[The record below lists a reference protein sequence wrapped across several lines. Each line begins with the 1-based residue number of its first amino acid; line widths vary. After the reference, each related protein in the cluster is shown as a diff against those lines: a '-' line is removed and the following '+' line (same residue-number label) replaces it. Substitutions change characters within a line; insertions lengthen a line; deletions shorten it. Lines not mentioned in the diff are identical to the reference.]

1 MTEGVGIVELKKMKL
16 NLPDGGLKLAYG
28 GVLKE
33 IEVAYEECGAPLDGK
48 RKYCSLRCLKIATNR
63 EARRRYAVKHVN
75 NRVVCLNCFEW
86 FERKHSKQVYC
97 SAKCRQEAEKK
108 RGGTRKR
115 KAAGIKRKESLLQKV
130 CDECG
135 EPFEA
140 TRKNHRFCSHKC
152 AVKASRKKNKIE
164 KEKTRQGEEIASIYY
179 RSNGIVVV
187 NFEKEITEEV
197 VIVDGKKLIRRRRT
211 TLWEITPGR
220 KSSKSITYKKLPMTK
235 KLQRAA
241 ENTITLLNAKKG
253 AKI

>member
-1 MTEGVGIVELKKMKL
+1 MRGVCQ
-16 NLPDGGLKLAYG
+16 
-28 GVLKE
+28 
-33 IEVAYEECGAPLDGK
+33 ECGAPLEGK

-86 FERKHSKQVYC
+86 FDRKHSKQVYC

-164 KEKTRQGEEIASIYY
+164 KGRLDATLAEMKAAGYEPWQYGE
-179 RSNGIVVV
+179 
-187 NFEKEITEEV
+187 
-197 VIVDGKKLIRRRRT
+197 
-211 TLWEITPGR
+211 
-220 KSSKSITYKKLPMTK
+220 YKKMRWRETDHEVEFRIPAGV
-235 KLQRAA
+235 QARANVAAERRAA
-241 ENTITLLNAKKG
+241 ERRAAEREKSNSGIY
-253 AKI
+253 